1 VTLLDT
7 KNSKTRTAYLN
18 DKSKAIL
25 KARPRGT
32 PNELV
37 FPARGGGKIIQISD
51 AFNRAI
57 DKLEWNKDVED
68 RRQKVTFH
76 TLRHTFASWLVED
89 GTDLFTVKELLGH
102 ADYAMAARYSHVG
115 AENLRSAVNRLSKPR
130 QGEVVPM
137 PDREVI

>member
-7 KNSKTRTAYLN
+7 KKNSKTRTVFLN
-18 DKSKAIL
+18 DKSRAIL
-25 KARPRGT
+25 KARPEEK
-32 PNELV
+32 PNDLV
-37 FPARGGGKIIQISD
+37 FPARGGGRIIQISD

-57 DKLEWNKDVED
+57 AKLKMNEGIED

-102 ADYAMAARYSHVG
+102 ADYKMTSRYSHIAADELRAAVRG
-115 AENLRSAVNRLSKPR
+115 LDKAPAEKA
-130 QGEVVPM
+130 EVATM
-137 PDREVI
+137 NAE